1 MGQEL
6 QPMRHDFNLE
16 EPFQDEESFT
26 MLNDNSKIVL
36 DVEMSTKVKGATK
49 L

>member
-1 MGQEL
+1 MGKEL
-6 QPMRHDFNLE
+6 QPMKHDFNLE
-16 EPFQDEESFT
+16 EPFQNEESLT
-26 MLNDNSKIVL
+26 KLNDNVKIVL